1 MDLKEILKG
10 IDKDQLIE
18 LAKAKDVSGL
28 IEIGKEIGK
37 KFSMDDAKKLFAA
50 ISEKRENGDDVLS
63 LVADAAKDG
72 KITAKEATGIAKAL
86 FGRKK
91 KKEENK

>member
-10 IDKDQLIE
+10 IDAEQLLK

-37 KFSMDDAKKLFAA
+37 KFSLDDAKKLFAA
-50 ISEKRENGDDVLS
+50 ISEKRENGDDILS
-63 LVADAAKDG
+63 LVTDAAKDG

-86 FGRKK
+86 LKLRKK
-91 KKEENK
+91 KDK